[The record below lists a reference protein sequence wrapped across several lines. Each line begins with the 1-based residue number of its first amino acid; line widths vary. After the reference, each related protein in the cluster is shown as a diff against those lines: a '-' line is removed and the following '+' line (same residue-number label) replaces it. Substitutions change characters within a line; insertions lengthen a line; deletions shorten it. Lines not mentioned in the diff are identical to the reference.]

1 LNKKIYRKADN
12 GMEKKEHIISI
23 LVYNK
28 PDVLARIAG
37 TLGGKG
43 YNIESLCVNTTTSY
57 EISKI
62 VMTTVGNQAT
72 VTRIENQLR
81 RFVDVVQVDDLTDVE
96 SIHREMILV
105 RLNISEDKKAEIKK
119 AIDTYKWKVLIS
131 SDSYAVLEITGD
143 KSQIDFA
150 LARLEPLGIADITR
164 TGIVALQLEE

>member
-1 LNKKIYRKADN
+1 
-12 GMEKKEHIISI
+12 MEKKEHIISI
-23 LVYNK
+23 LVHNK

-72 VTRIENQLR
+72 ITKIENQLR
-81 RFVDVVQVDDLTDVE
+81 KFVDVIAVDDLTNVE
-96 SIHREMILV
+96 SIHRELILV
-105 RLNISEDKKAEIKK
+105 RLNVAAGSRDQIKK
-119 AIDTYKWKVLIS
+119 AIDTYKWKVIVS
-131 SDSYAVLEITGD
+131 ADSYIILEITGD
-143 KSQIDFA
+143 TSQIDFA

-164 TGIVALQLEE
+164 TGIVALGLEN

>member
-1 LNKKIYRKADN
+1 
-12 GMEKKEHIISI
+12 MEKKEHIISI
-23 LVYNK
+23 LVHNK

-62 VMTTVGNQAT
+62 VMTTIGNQAT
-72 VTRIENQLR
+72 ITRIENQLR
-81 RFVDVVQVDDLTDVE
+81 RFVDVIAVDDLTNVE

-105 RLNISEDKKAEIKK
+105 RLNLSTDLKDKIKK
-119 AIDTYKWKVLIS
+119 TIDTYKWETIVSADTYVI
-131 SDSYAVLEITGD
+131 LEITGD
-143 KSQIDFA
+143 KPQIDFA

-164 TGIVALQLEE
+164 TGIVALALEN

>member
-1 LNKKIYRKADN
+1 
-12 GMEKKEHIISI
+12 MEKKEHIISI

-57 EISKI
+57 DISKI

-72 VTRIENQLR
+72 ITRIENQLR
-81 RFVDVVQVDDLTDVE
+81 RFVDVIRVDDLTNTE

-105 RLNISEDKKAEIKK
+105 RLNLTADNNDQIKK
-119 AIDTYKWKVLIS
+119 AIDTYKWKVIIS
-131 SDSYAVLEITGD
+131 SKTYVILEIIGD
-143 KSQIDFA
+143 KPQIDFA

-164 TGIVALQLEE
+164 TGIVALEVED